1 VCEYIYI
8 SRHVRWAQAA
18 ESSIAPSFAQVMM
31 RVGARRPAAACL
43 MALTVAACF
52 LMSTADCMT
61 PKTMIRPRT
70 IYHAFNQHIRDVT
83 HKVDHWKETGFDA
96 VQLSPLQKSK
106 GNEWWAR
113 YQVWA
118 SR

>member
-1 VCEYIYI
+1 MGL
-8 SRHVRWAQAA
+8 AKAA
-18 ESSIAPSFAQVMM
+18 ESSIAPSFTQVMM
-31 RVGARRPAAACL
+31 RVGARRPAAAL
-43 MALTVAACF
+43 MALTVAALF

-113 YQVWA
+113 YQV
-118 SR
+118 